1 MTSDVVRREVAHIE
15 VFYSKVF
22 CYTSGMY
29 FPKSAEELH
38 HAYIVEGGMA
48 HDVLAKISRMKI
60 SVVDNPDVTVR
71 QSQSFGIDDARELR
85 SRALIKPISGSRQF
99 FIIQTAKMTHEAQN
113 ALLKVLEEP
122 TGFSVFFL
130 LVPSADSL
138 LSTLRSR
145 AQTIRRNEHHPMS
158 RVDVKDFL
166 GAEIKE
172 RIDMISELLPKS
184 KEEERDIGGIL
195 NFLSEMELYI
205 SLSPETKS
213 KDLAKGLKAL
223 YRAKKYCTDKGAS
236 HKILLEQTAFLVPQ
250 IK

>member
-1 MTSDVVRREVAHIE
+1 ME
-15 VFYSKVF
+15 
-22 CYTSGMY
+22 

-38 HAYIVEGGMA
+38 HAYIIEGGLID
-48 HDVLAKISRMKI
+48 DVLSQIVGMKI

-85 SRALIKPISGSRQF
+85 SRALMKPISGSRQF

-130 LVPSADSL
+130 LVPSVDSL

-145 AQTIRRNEHHPMS
+145 TQIIRYDMLHPTKGGLP
-158 RVDVKDFL
+158 RVDAKDFL
-166 GAEIKE
+166 EAGAKE

-184 KEEERDIGGIL
+184 KDEERDIGGIL
-195 NFLSEMELYI
+195 NFLSELELHI
-205 SLSPETKS
+205 SLSRKISNEDFS
-213 KDLAKGLKAL
+213 ISLRAL

-236 HKILLEQTAFLVPQ
+236 HKILLEQTALLVPV
-250 IK
+250 IRV